1 LTPAAA
7 EPFMPAEGTP
17 VLENL
22 AFDLAREAS
31 ELSAQLHPVVRL
43 SVADLV
49 RSMNCYYSNLIEG
62 HNTHPRDIDRALAA
76 DYSSDP
82 HRRDLQL
89 EARAHIEVQQM
100 IDERVGDMPRPPASR
115 AFIEWTHREFCK
127 RLPESLLVVENPDT
141 RERIPFVPGQM
152 RSRIVAVGRHVAP
165 DAGDLP
171 TFMGRFEEAYD
182 ATRLTKPRQVIAVAA
197 AHHRF
202 LWIHPFLDGNG
213 RVARLM
219 SHALLLDIG
228 VGSAL
233 WSVSRGLARDSG
245 EYKRLLMAADQPRR
259 NDLDGR
265 GALCHAALI
274 DFCRF
279 FLETC
284 LDQVRYMR
292 ELLDPSELQRRMEIY
307 VRDEESAERLPKRSY
322 AVLREALLAGDLER
336 GRIPQLID
344 TSERTARRVVS
355 ALIDKRLAGL
365 RLAQGAIATGIPH
378 RRRRALVPEALS
390 GDVMGTSRRVG
401 EMLNLPALSKG

>member
-7 EPFMPAEGTP
+7 EPFMPAEGTE

-31 ELSAQLHPVVRL
+31 ELSGQLHPVVRL
-43 SVADLV
+43 SVAHLV

-76 DYSSDP
+76 DYSNDP
-82 HRRDLQL
+82 HRRELQL

-100 IDERVGDMPRPPASR
+100 IDAGTAFPRPPAAR
-115 AFIEWTHREFCK
+115 AFIEWTHREFCA

-141 RERIPFVPGQM
+141 GERLSVVPGEL
-152 RSRIVAVGRHVAP
+152 RTRGVAVGRHIPPPAE
-165 DAGDLP
+165 ALP
-171 TFMGRFEEAYD
+171 AFMSRFEQAYD
-182 ATRLTKPRQVIAVAA
+182 STRLSKPRQAVAVAA

-219 SHALLLDIG
+219 SHAMLLDLG

-233 WSVSRGLARDSG
+233 WSISRGLARNSS
-245 EYKRLLMAADQPRR
+245 EYKRLLMAADEPRKG
-259 NDLDGR
+259 DLDGR
-265 GALCHAALI
+265 GALSQSALV

-279 FLETC
+279 FLESC

-292 ELLDPSELQRRMEIY
+292 ELLAPPELQRRMELY
-307 VRDEESAERLPKRSY
+307 VRDEESAERLPKRSF
-322 AVLREALLAGDLER
+322 AVLREALLSGELER
-336 GRIPQLID
+336 GRVPGLID
-344 TSERTARRVVS
+344 ASERTARRVIS
-355 ALIDKRLAGL
+355 ALVEKRLLVSGSHKAPL
-365 RLAQGAIATGIPH
+365 RLGFPIDVVERWFPKLYPIA
-378 RRRRALVPEALS
+378 
-390 GDVMGTSRRVG
+390 
-401 EMLNLPALSKG
+401 

>member
-1 LTPAAA
+1 VTPAAA
-7 EPFMPAEGTP
+7 EPYMPTEGTA

-31 ELSAQLHPVVRL
+31 ELSAQLHPAVRL
-43 SVADLV
+43 SVAELV

-76 DYSSDP
+76 DYSTDL

-100 IDERVGDMPRPPASR
+100 IDERVGELPRPPAAR

-127 RLPESLLVVENPDT
+127 RLPESLLVVVNPDT
-141 RERIPFVPGQM
+141 GERVPVVPGQL
-152 RSRIVAVGRHVAP
+152 RSRTVAVGRHVAP
-165 DAGDLP
+165 APEDLP
-171 TFMGRFEEAYD
+171 AFMLRFEEAFD
-182 ATRLTKPRQVIAVAA
+182 AARLTKSRQVIAAAA

-228 VGSAL
+228 IGSAL
-233 WSVSRGLARDSG
+233 WSVSRGLARNSG
-245 EYKRLLMAADQPRR
+245 DYKRLLMAADEPRR
-259 NDLDGR
+259 SDLDGR
-265 GALCHAALI
+265 GALSQEALI

-292 ELLDPSELQRRMEIY
+292 ELLDVSELQRRMELY
-307 VRDEESAERLPKRSY
+307 VRDEEGAERLPKRSF
-322 AVLREALLAGDLER
+322 AVLREALVAGELER

-355 ALIDKRLAGL
+355 ALVGKRLLVSASHKAPL
-365 RLAQGAIATGIPH
+365 RLGFPI
-378 RRRRALVPEALS
+378 
-390 GDVMGTSRRVG
+390 DVVERWFPRLYPVV
-401 EMLNLPALSKG
+401 

>member
-1 LTPAAA
+1 MTPAAA
-7 EPFMPAEGTP
+7 EPFMPAEGTA

-62 HNTHPRDIDRALAA
+62 HNTHPRDIDRALTA

-89 EARAHIEVQQM
+89 EAKAHIEVQQM
-100 IDERVGDMPRPPASR
+100 IDARVGDLPRPPASL
-115 AFIEWTHREFCK
+115 AFIEWTHPEFCK
-127 RLPESLLVVENPDT
+127 RLPESLLVVENPGT
-141 RERIPFVPGQM
+141 KEHIPVVPGQL
-152 RSRIVAVGRHVAP
+152 RSRTVAVGRHVAP
-165 DAGDLP
+165 SAEDLP
-171 TFMGRFEEAYD
+171 SFMRRFGEAYD
-182 ATRLTKPRQVIAVAA
+182 AARLSKPRQVIADAA

-219 SHALLLDIG
+219 SHAMLLEIG
-228 VGSAL
+228 IGSAL
-233 WSVSRGLARDSG
+233 WSVSRGLARSSG
-245 EYKRLLMAADQPRR
+245 EYKRLLMAADEPRR

-265 GALCHAALI
+265 GALSQEALI
-274 DFCRF
+274 EFCRF

-292 ELLDPSELQRRMEIY
+292 ELLDPSELQRRMELY
-307 VRDEESAERLPKRSY
+307 VRDEEGAERLPKRSF
-322 AVLREALLAGDLER
+322 AVLREALLSGELER

-344 TSERTARRVVS
+344 TSERTARRVIS
-355 ALIDKRLAGL
+355 ALIEKRLLVSGSHKAPL
-365 RLAQGAIATGIPH
+365 RLGFPI
-378 RRRRALVPEALS
+378 
-390 GDVMGTSRRVG
+390 DVVERWFPKLYPVT
-401 EMLNLPALSKG
+401 

>member
-1 LTPAAA
+1 MTPSAA
-7 EPFMPAEGTP
+7 EPFMPAEGTA

-43 SVADLV
+43 AVADLV

-62 HNTHPRDIDRALAA
+62 HNTHPRDIDRALSA

-89 EARAHIEVQQM
+89 EARAHIEVQRM
-100 IDERVGDMPRPPASR
+100 IDERAGEMPRPPASR
-115 AFIEWTHREFCK
+115 AFIEWTHREFCG
-127 RLPESLLVVENPDT
+127 RLPESLLVVESPDT
-141 RERIPFVPGQM
+141 REQIPVVPGQM
-152 RSRIVAVGRHVAP
+152 RSQSVAVGRHVAP

-171 TFMGRFEEAYD
+171 AFMGRFEEAYE
-182 ATRLTKPRQVIAVAA
+182 AARLTKPRQVIAIAA

-228 VGSAL
+228 IGSAL
-233 WSVSRGLARDSG
+233 WSVSRGLARNSG
-245 EYKRLLMAADQPRR
+245 EYKRLLMAADEPRR

-265 GALCHAALI
+265 GALSHDALVE
-274 DFCRF
+274 FCRF
-279 FLETC
+279 FLEIC
-284 LDQVRYMR
+284 LDQIRYMR
-292 ELLDPSELQRRMEIY
+292 ELLDPSELQRRMELY
-307 VRDEESAERLPKRSY
+307 VRDEESAERLPKRSV
-322 AVLREALLAGDLER
+322 AVLREALLAGELER

-344 TSERTARRVVS
+344 TSERTARRVIS
-355 ALIDKRLAGL
+355 ALIDKRLLISGSHKAPL
-365 RLAQGAIATGIPH
+365 RLGFPI
-378 RRRRALVPEALS
+378 
-390 GDVMGTSRRVG
+390 DVVERWFPKLYPVT
-401 EMLNLPALSKG
+401 

>member
-1 LTPAAA
+1 
-7 EPFMPAEGTP
+7 MPAEGTA

-43 SVADLV
+43 SVAELV

-76 DYSSDP
+76 DYSADP

-100 IDERVGDMPRPPASR
+100 IDERVDDLPRPTASR
-115 AFIEWTHREFCK
+115 AFIEWAHREFCK
-127 RLPESLLVVENPDT
+127 RLPESLLVVEDPAT
-141 RERIPFVPGQM
+141 KERVPVLPGQL
-152 RSRIVAVGRHVAP
+152 RARGVAVGRHVAP
-165 DAGDLP
+165 AADDLSA
-171 TFMGRFEEAYD
+171 FLGRFGEAYD
-182 ATRLTKPRQVIAVAA
+182 ATRLTKLRQVIAVAA

-219 SHALLLDIG
+219 SHAMLLEIG
-228 VGSAL
+228 IGSAL
-233 WSVSRGLARDSG
+233 WSVSRGLARTSA
-245 EYKRLLMAADQPRR
+245 EYKRLLMAADEPRR
-259 NDLDGR
+259 SDLDGR
-265 GALCHAALI
+265 GALSQEALI
-274 DFCRF
+274 EFCQF

-292 ELLDPSELQRRMEIY
+292 ELLDPSELQRRMELY

-322 AVLREALLAGDLER
+322 AVLREALLAGELER

-344 TSERTARRVVS
+344 TSERTARRVIS
-355 ALIDKRLAGL
+355 ALVDKRLLVSGSHKAPL
-365 RLAQGAIATGIPH
+365 RLGFPIDVVERWFPKLYPAT
-378 RRRRALVPEALS
+378 
-390 GDVMGTSRRVG
+390 
-401 EMLNLPALSKG
+401 